1 MCGLEG
7 HGAFQSYPGGKL
19 KGELKC
25 TKHRNFLSQLGMIRL
40 QHGIDEEGLKVL
52 FKLPGY
58 AIPEKPAA
66 VAGKKPTT
74 AGAKPAAANAKAGTD
89 AATATTTTAAA
100 GSAAATTDATAP
112 VTNGATET
120 VGAAV
125 SPAHAAIGSTAAS
138 TAASTVAASST
149 VTGAEN
155 PAAALTA
162 AISAEVSKAA
172 HKPGKTAGNARANGG
187 GKAGAHA
194 ATASFP
200 PAAAAPATKVAASAT
215 VTPPPAVNAAPPP
228 VTSPSAPAASHAV
241 QGGLNGNNWQLNLDG
256 GNGAQG
262 LGGFGSSILGGGEC
276 FVILV
281 LLCCGSMF
289 SSYGVD
295 FCTLFFYLRWQ
306 SGHSMVLCDCVAT
319 AELLIV
325 RLTHRCW
332 PKLRLAP
339 QRHLPSGGQ
348 RPAPVGQPHRCR
360 LYGRC

>member
-1 MCGLEG
+1 LNYPPDGKCNDCVKGTCRYDKICFMCGLEG

-66 VAGKKPTT
+66 VAGKKATT

-89 AATATTTTAAA
+89 AATGTTTAAAA

-112 VTNGATET
+112 VANGATET

-125 SPAHAAIGSTAAS
+125 SPTHAAKGSTAS

-149 VTGAEN
+149 VTGTEN

-194 ATASFP
+194 ATANSP
-200 PAAAAPATKVAASAT
+200 PAAAAPATKVTASAT
-215 VTPPPAVNAAPPP
+215 VTPPPAANAVPAP
-228 VTSPSAPAASHAV
+228 VTSPSAAPAAGHAV

-262 LGGFGSSILGGGEC
+262 LGGFGTSILGGGEC
-276 FVILV
+276 ACYTCIIVLWEYAFLCTELTFVRFFFISIGKAGTVWSFAIV
-281 LLCCGSMF
+281 LPPLN
-289 SSYGVD
+289 Y
-295 FCTLFFYLRWQ
+295 
-306 SGHSMVLCDCVAT
+306 
-319 AELLIV
+319 
-325 RLTHRCW
+325 
-332 PKLRLAP
+332 
-339 QRHLPSGGQ
+339 
-348 RPAPVGQPHRCR
+348 
-360 LYGRC
+360 